1 MEQQM
6 TGHSRSKFLA
16 APLFETKLLDI
27 KLCFYSGQPRPDTTR
42 LHQSG
47 ISWTAF
53 TIGFFL
59 ISVTCFT
66 WTSIDDR
73 VDSSIKAKHI
83 TDDNLLTHS
92 DLLRCSLPWTFP
104 CFNKTKQEITHYDCF
119 RLTRRSLYMKWSS
132 DLPCSVK
139 TCRPYDS
146 AEHSIHKTCLF
157 VSCRRRHFVFLRF
170 IYSKEASVQKSSSR
184 IASSYQQLKFVARS
198 KILANVFRDGLDGG
212 ILAELKLCFQL
223 DTKPLVD
230 SGFFC
235 AEPLSPFDFFSI
247 QICSKRV

>member
-6 TGHSRSKFLA
+6 TGHSRSKFQA

-47 ISWTAF
+47 IS
-53 TIGFFL
+53 
-59 ISVTCFT
+59 VTCFT

-73 VDSSIKAKHI
+73 VDASIKAKHI

-146 AEHSIHKTCLF
+146 AEHSIHKLACSFHVVVDISFSYDLF
-157 VSCRRRHFVFLRF
+157 IRKKQALKNQALESHHFISSL
-170 IYSKEASVQKSSSR
+170 SLLHAQKS
-184 IASSYQQLKFVARS
+184 
-198 KILANVFRDGLDGG
+198 
-212 ILAELKLCFQL
+212 
-223 DTKPLVD
+223 
-230 SGFFC
+230 
-235 AEPLSPFDFFSI
+235 
-247 QICSKRV
+247 